1 MKRPFQYPGFF
12 EKRTRVIQ
20 YFNAIGQRY
29 DLADSLMSFGLHF
42 FWRKTCLQYLDMKK
56 DSCILDLCGGTGEF
70 ARHIARL
77 KTRGRFVVCDF
88 SPAMMAAGKKKAEK
102 AAAGSGENK
111 ILWMQGDAEQL
122 GFCDNCF
129 DAVFVGFGIRNL
141 VDMPG
146 GFAEIYRVLKP
157 GGKLIIM
164 EFSTPETPWIKTLY
178 NWYSFKI
185 MPFLG
190 KVITGEDAPFIYL
203 AESVRRFPA
212 PETIKTLLE
221 ASGFSRVGF
230 NRLTDGIVIAYCGRK
245 RGPTESENERLK

>member
-1 MKRPFQYPGFF
+1 MKKPFQYPGVF
-12 EKRTRVIQ
+12 EKRTRVIN

-42 FWRKTCLQYLDMKK
+42 FWRKACLRYLDMKK

-70 ARHIARL
+70 ARRIARL
-77 KTRGRFVVCDF
+77 HSTGLSVVCDF
-88 SPAMMAAGKKKAEK
+88 SPTMMAAGKKKA
-102 AAAGSGENK
+102 ADRLPENK
-111 ILWMQGDAEQL
+111 IHWIQGDAEQL
-122 GFCDNCF
+122 GFSNNCL

-164 EFSTPETPWIKTLY
+164 EFSIPETPWIKTLY

-203 AESVRRFPA
+203 AESVRRFPS

-221 ASGFSRVGF
+221 TTGFSQVSF
-230 NRLTDGIVIAYCGRK
+230 NRLTDGIVIAYSARK
-245 RGPTESENERLK
+245 SGPAGSANKEPIPNR

>member
-1 MKRPFQYPGFF
+1 MPIQKSFQYPGFL
-12 EKRTRVIQ
+12 EKRTRMIH
-20 YFNAIGQRY
+20 YFNTIGQRY

-42 FWRKTCLQYLDMKK
+42 FWRKACLQYLDMKK
-56 DSCILDLCGGTGEF
+56 DTCILDLCGGTGEF
-70 ARHIARL
+70 ARRIARL
-77 KTRGRFVVCDF
+77 KTRGVFVVCDF
-88 SPAMMAAGKKKAEK
+88 SPVMMAAGKKKAD
-102 AAAGSGENK
+102 AGSAKNK
-111 ILWMQGDAEQL
+111 IHWVQGDAEQL
-122 GFCDNCF
+122 GFCNNCF

-146 GFAEIYRVLKP
+146 GFAEISRILKP

-164 EFSTPETPWIKTLY
+164 EFSTPKTPWIKTLY

-185 MPFLG
+185 MPFFG
-190 KVITGEDAPFIYL
+190 KVITGETAPFIYL

-230 NRLTDGIVIAYCGRK
+230 NLLTDGIVIAYCGRK
-245 RGPTESENERLK
+245 RDPTVSENERLK